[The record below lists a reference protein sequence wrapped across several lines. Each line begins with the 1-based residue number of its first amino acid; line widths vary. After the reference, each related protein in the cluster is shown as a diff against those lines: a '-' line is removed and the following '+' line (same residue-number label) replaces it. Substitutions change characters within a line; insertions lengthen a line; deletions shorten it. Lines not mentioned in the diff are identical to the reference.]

1 MLWLVEFSFLKN
13 YRKTSGVK
21 RLKVSRALLS
31 WSSAA
36 GLEVIDE
43 SDWSWCNG
51 GSKGQDCAP
60 VLVRRRTEFITF
72 QIPIYYALCLQ
83 QFLCTLLKTKYSN
96 TWQSIFLL
104 LLLMLLHASFV
115 RFSAGGK
122 NGKPIAYSFFPAF
135 CLKQNI
141 EFGYFSHNLIW
152 NFFTFNF
159 QTLFLPWP
167 EYTLWKIF
175 IMLNYFIFIP

>member
-13 YRKTSGVK
+13 YWKTSGVK

-31 WSSAA
+31 QSSAA
-36 GLEVIDE
+36 GLGVIDG

-83 QFLCTLLKTKYSN
+83 QFICTLLKKKIEQHLTVYFPSPPSHATSWIICTLFCWRQKWKVYCLQLLPSLLFKTKY
-96 TWQSIFLL
+96 W
-104 LLLMLLHASFV
+104 V
-115 RFSAGGK
+115 
-122 NGKPIAYSFFPAF
+122 
-135 CLKQNI
+135 
-141 EFGYFSHNLIW
+141 W
-152 NFFTFNF
+152 
-159 QTLFLPWP
+159 LFL
-167 EYTLWKIF
+167 T
-175 IMLNYFIFIP
+175 